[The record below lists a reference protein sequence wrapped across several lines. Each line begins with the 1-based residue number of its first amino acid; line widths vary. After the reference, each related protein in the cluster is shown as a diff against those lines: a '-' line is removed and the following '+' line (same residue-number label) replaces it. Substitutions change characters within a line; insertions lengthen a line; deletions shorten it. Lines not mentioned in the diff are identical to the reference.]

1 MGARNKGGAAA
12 ILVTMAFRPSRPR
25 LRRTTL
31 RSRPVLDQRIGQRI
45 GQHIIGFVR
54 GAGIEWDIGRK
65 LGLGLSP
72 LGKISVPSSR
82 YAVNRGA

>member
-31 RSRPVLDQRIGQRI
+31 RSRPVLDQRI

>member
-1 MGARNKGGAAA
+1 
-12 ILVTMAFRPSRPR
+12 
-25 LRRTTL
+25 L
-31 RSRPVLDQRIGQRI
+31 RSRPVLDQRI